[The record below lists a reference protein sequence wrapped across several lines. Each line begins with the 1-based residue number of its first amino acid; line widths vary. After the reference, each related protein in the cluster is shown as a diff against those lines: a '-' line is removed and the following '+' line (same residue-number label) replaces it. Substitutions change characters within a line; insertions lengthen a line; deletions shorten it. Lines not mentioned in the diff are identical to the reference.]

1 MFCIEIWEKPL
12 RPKMNILIAPNA
24 FKHSLTAE
32 ETALAIQEGLMQSNL
47 DCSCECFPV
56 GDGGDGTGELILKK
70 CTGQIREAIAHDAL
84 GKKIN
89 SSFGVIDNGK
99 TAVIEM
105 ADASG
110 IRLLKREELNP
121 LIATSFGTGQQMKS
135 ALDLGVKKIIL
146 GMGGSATVD
155 GGTGILKALG
165 IRFLNANKDELKN
178 LPGSL
183 SELDSIDVSGLD
195 ARISHC
201 EVVVLCDVDNL
212 LLGDN
217 GAAAMFGPQKGA
229 SSADVKKLDAALDR
243 LAQVALQQTGRDM
256 ASVKYG
262 GTAGGAAAG
271 LYALLNAQLVNGIE
285 YFLELTG
292 FESALQKADLVITG
306 EGSIDEQTLQG
317 KGPFGVAYRAKL
329 RGLPVIGLAGNVP
342 REPNKN
348 LQKYFDVLLAIGN
361 QPCDLSIA
369 LKATADNLKR
379 TAIELGNLIAIA
391 TKSNGQFAI
400 EGIPLKKGP
409 A

>member
-1 MFCIEIWEKPL
+1 
-12 RPKMNILIAPNA
+12 MNILIAPNA

-32 ETALAIQEGLMQSNL
+32 EAALAIQEGFMQSNL
-47 DCSCECFPV
+47 DCACECFPV
-56 GDGGDGTGELILKK
+56 GDGGDGTGELIIKK
-70 CTGQIREAIAHDAL
+70 CNGQHIEAAAHDAL
-84 GKKIN
+84 ARKIN
-89 SSFGVIDNGK
+89 SSFGLIDKGK

-121 LIATSFGTGQQMKS
+121 LVATSFGTGQQMKA

-165 IRFLNANKDELKN
+165 IKFLNGNKEELEK

-183 SELDSIDVSGLD
+183 TELDSIDVSGLD
-195 ARISHC
+195 TRISRC

-212 LLGDN
+212 LLGNN
-217 GAAAMFGPQKGA
+217 GAAEMFGPQKGA
-229 SSADVKKLDAALDR
+229 SPADVKKLDAALGR
-243 LAQVALQQTGRDM
+243 LAQVASQQMGRDI
-256 ASVKYG
+256 ATVKYG

-271 LYALLNAQLVNGIE
+271 LYAMLNAQLVNGIE
-285 YFLELTG
+285 YFIELTG
-292 FESALQKADLVITG
+292 FESALKKADLVITG

-342 REPNKN
+342 GEPNKN
-348 LQKYFDVLLAIGN
+348 LQKYFDVLLPIGH

-369 LKATADNLKR
+369 LKATADNLRR
-379 TAIELGNLIAIA
+379 TAVELGNLMAISRNP
-391 TKSNGQFAI
+391 KSLNR
-400 EGIPLKKGP
+400 EW
-409 A
+409 